1 MIVVLDASSLILLE
15 KTGLL
20 EKLAKRTTMRIP
32 KEVEREATAKGTQK
46 SVPDAF
52 RIKGKIE
59 QELIKVESIK
69 NLQASRFFQ
78 DAFNIGKGESEAIT
92 LFKEIHADILATDD
106 RLAIN
111 ACKALHIPFATS
123 IAFVIESYET
133 GKVTK
138 DEASQMIQ
146 ILADQGRYKAEI
158 IFNALKKIGGADND

>member
-78 DAFNIGKGESEAIT
+78 NAFNIGKGESEAIT

-123 IAFVIESYET
+123 IAFVIESYEK
-133 GKVTK
+133 GEVTK

-158 IFNALKKIGGADND
+158 IFNALKKIEGADHD